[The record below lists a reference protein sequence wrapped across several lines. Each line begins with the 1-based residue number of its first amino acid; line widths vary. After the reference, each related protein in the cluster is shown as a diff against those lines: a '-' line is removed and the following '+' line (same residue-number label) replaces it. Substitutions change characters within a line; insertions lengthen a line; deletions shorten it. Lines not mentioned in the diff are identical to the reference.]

1 MTFISTVKRWL
12 SRTDWYRLQSFSR
25 FITKRFIDDRLFAS
39 AGALSYT
46 TMFAL
51 VPFSTV
57 FLAVMSAFPVFD
69 QWTAKLID
77 FIFSNFVPSSAR
89 LIEDYLMD
97 FSASAQKL
105 TVLGIT
111 ALLLSV
117 LLTMWSIER
126 TFNRIWRVPTI
137 RPKFSRFL
145 LYWTLLTLGSILTVA
160 ALSASSSVFAYAE
173 LSGLQTQTVS
183 NVLLRWLPFLIQF
196 FALTLAYWLI
206 PHRHVPIRFALAAGL
221 LAALLFEGLKFGFT
235 SYVRNTSFEQL
246 YGAMALIPIFMVW
259 LYFSWVVILFGASVA
274 ASLSAFRYQPR
285 VHRLPQGQEFYAYLR
300 LLGRLDACRGTGHG
314 LHLQQMQDIEP
325 MMTDDLLQQLLSG
338 LSSLHIVM
346 RGENG
351 GWILT
356 RDLNAVSLQELYER
370 LHLRIPSKETV
381 LPGSNDAYGKAAM
394 NALSHL
400 REPLNEPLCRSVG
413 SFIEMIK
420 EKKQDNSS
428 EK

>member
-1 MTFISTVKRWL
+1 MTFINTVKRWL
-12 SRTDWYRLQSFSR
+12 GRTDWYRLQSFSR

-39 AGALSYT
+39 AGALAYT

-51 VPFSTV
+51 VPFSAV

-69 QWTAKLID
+69 QWTGRLIN
-77 FIFSNFVPSSAR
+77 FVFVNFVPTSAR
-89 LIEDYLMD
+89 QVEEYVMG
-97 FSASAQKL
+97 FSVSAKSL
-105 TVLGIT
+105 TAAGVI
-111 ALLLSV
+111 ALLVSV

-137 RPKFSRFL
+137 RPKFTRFL

-160 ALSASSSVFAYAE
+160 AISASSSLFAYAE
-173 LSGLQTQTVS
+173 LSGLHTDGVS
-183 NVLLRWLPFLIQF
+183 NVLLGWSPFLIEL
-196 FALTLAYWLI
+196 FAMTAAYWLI
-206 PHRHVPIRFALAAGL
+206 PHRHVPFRFALAGGL
-221 LAALLFEGLKFGFT
+221 LATWLFELLKFGFT

-285 VHRLPQGQEFYAYLR
+285 QHRLPTGQEFYAYLR
-300 LLGRLDACRGTGHG
+300 LLSRLDACRGTGHG
-314 LHLQQMQDIEP
+314 LHLQQMQEIEP

-356 RDLNAVSLQELYER
+356 RDLDAVSLNELYER
-370 LHLRIPSKETV
+370 LHLRIPMKQVT
-381 LPGSNDAYGKAAM
+381 LPCSDDAYGRPAID
-394 NALSHL
+394 ALTHL
-400 REPLNEPLCRSVG
+400 REPLGDPLSRSVG
-413 SFIEMIK
+413 SFIRASK
-420 EKKQDNSS
+420 EKKR